1 MNWINSRWRAEVAVR
16 GRSHSSAGRWLRL
29 GGAGLVVVAILSLV
43 GCGSFE
49 VALGMRTRLDKLPV
63 TALSA
68 SLSPEPGL
76 SPGKSGRLVI
86 TATTSDGKQWVT
98 VGPGHWKGLLDSFT
112 FGATLCTGNKT
123 GLV

>member
-76 SPGKSGRLVI
+76 SPGKSGRLLV
-86 TATTSDGKQWVT
+86 TPTTNGGKQWVT
-98 VGPGHWKGLLDSFT
+98 GGPVHGKLLFDSFT
-112 FGATLCTGNKT
+112 LDAT
-123 GLV
+123 

>member
-1 MNWINSRWRAEVAVR
+1 MNRINSRWRAEVAVR

-49 VALGMRTRLDKLPV
+49 VALGMRTRLDKLPL

-68 SLSPEPGL
+68 SLSPAPPV
-76 SPGKSGRLVI
+76 SPGKTGPLRI
-86 TATTSDGKQWVT
+86 TPTNSDGKQWGT
-98 VGPGHWKGLLDSFT
+98 V
-112 FGATLCTGNKT
+112 
-123 GLV
+123 